1 MILAEGRYLL
11 VEVPVA
17 EVFTSTLDNPE
28 EKELLKKEGEACGQT
43 VEKDCG
49 QCGHDL
55 YCSNINSPIR
65 PKQCGKCLPKWTWKN
80 ANTDDEMAGRFD
92 KCHACC
98 HDIVCTTWPCPCP

>member
-1 MILAEGRYLL
+1 MIQRKAISS
-11 VEVPVA
+11 A
-17 EVFTSTLDNPE
+17 FPE
-28 EKELLKKEGEACGQT
+28 RELLKKAGEACGQT

-80 ANTDDEMAGRFD
+80 ANTG
-92 KCHACC
+92 K
-98 HDIVCTTWPCPCP
+98 V